1 VWVTAMSEL
10 HLDYQK
16 NAPFPWLGVC
26 LLGVMAIVAITVAIY
41 LANLQKQADVL
52 QAKLDRVSVKNAAR
66 AAANPSRP
74 VGKVDL
80 AQEIK
85 SANEVLHQ
93 LSVPWD
99 ELFKAVESSSGSHI
113 TLLAL
118 EPDFERKQ
126 VKIGGEAN
134 SYKTIMKYITE
145 LEKQEVFGAVYLQNH
160 DIRQDDPD
168 MPVRFSLLANWKDQR

>member
-1 VWVTAMSEL
+1 MR
-10 HLDYQK
+10 LDYQ
-16 NAPFPWLGVC
+16 NDAPFPWLGVG
-26 LLGVMAIVAITVAIY
+26 LLGVAVLVAIVVAFY
-41 LANLQKQADVL
+41 LVNLRNQADAL
-52 QAKLDRVSVKNAAR
+52 QSKLERASAR
-66 AAANPSRP
+66 SAVHATARP
-74 VGKVDL
+74 ARDAGRVDL

-99 ELFKAVESSSGSHI
+99 ELFKAVESSSGSHV

-126 VKIGGEAN
+126 VKISGEAN

-145 LEKQEVFGAVYLQNH
+145 LEKQEVLGAVYLQNH

-168 MPVRFSLLANWKDQR
+168 MPVRFSLVANWKELR